1 MARALSSAPSRRASW
16 AWGGAAF
23 AVLLLFWWGVAAAGV
38 VNERLLPSPAAVLRA
53 FREMLISGEWQHDLA
68 SSLRRYGAG
77 FVLGNVLGVLLGLFT
92 GHSRIARY
100 TVGAVLNF
108 ARSTPT
114 IVLIPVAMVWLGIG
128 ETAKVLVVTWGVLF
142 PVWLN
147 THTGLAAVEKEY
159 VWVAESLGATK
170 AQLYRHVYLP
180 HTLLYILTGA
190 RMAVATG
197 FFALAAT
204 EMVGAFSG
212 IGFRAFFAYQ
222 TFRTDRMFVA
232 ILTIT
237 SLALVVDRLFV
248 QLVRRVVP
256 WWRNVQWEV

>member
-1 MARALSSAPSRRASW
+1 MAGALPSAPSRRASW

-23 AVLLLFWWGVAAAGV
+23 AVLALLWWGVAAAGF
-38 VNERLLPSPAAVLRA
+38 VNERLLPSPPAVLRA
-53 FREMLISGEWQHDLA
+53 FREMLASGEWQRDLA
-68 SSLRRYGAG
+68 SSLGRYGAG
-77 FVLGNVLGVLLGLFT
+77 FVLGNMLGVLLGVLT

-128 ETAKVLVVTWGVLF
+128 ESEKVLVVTWGVLF

-147 THTGLAAVEKEY
+147 THTGLVAVEKEY

-180 HTLLYILTGA
+180 HTALYILTGA

-204 EMVGAFSG
+204 EAVGAFSG

-237 SLALVVDRLFV
+237 SVALVVDRLFV

-256 WWRNVQWEV
+256 WWRNVKWEF

>member
-1 MARALSSAPSRRASW
+1 MTGVPSAPSGRASW

-23 AVLLLFWWGVAAAGV
+23 AFLVLIWWGVAAAGV
-38 VNERLLPSPAAVLRA
+38 VNERLIPSPSAVLGA
-53 FREMLISGEWQHDLA
+53 FRGMLASGEWQRDLA
-68 SSLRRYGAG
+68 SSLGRYGAG
-77 FVLGNVLGVLLGLFT
+77 FVLGNVLGVLLGVLT
-92 GHSRIARY
+92 GHYRIARY

-128 ETAKVLVVTWGVLF
+128 ESEKVLVVTWGVLF

-159 VWVAESLGATK
+159 VWLAQSLGATK

-180 HTLLYILTGA
+180 HTLLHIVTGA

-204 EMVGAFSG
+204 EAVGAFSG
-212 IGFRAFFAYQ
+212 IAFRAFFAYQ

-248 QLVRRVVP
+248 QLVRSVVP
-256 WWRNVQWEV
+256 WWRSVQWDV